1 MRKNSSGARAPRAGR
16 PPVRVAG
23 LFAGLA
29 ALALAALAAG
39 GRADQPAQGAAA
51 SAAAPGPAGYVRIE
65 GVIDRLQSRYLARA
79 LADARA
85 AGLRTVVVH
94 LDTDGGQVHYAR
106 EMFKAVLHP
115 GKAPAAD
122 PAPAPALAPAPGSAP
137 VPGSGA
143 KPPGAAS
150 EGPDGADPAPPTGD
164 TPRMI
169 AFIDF
174 RALSAGAMI
183 AYAHHE
189 IHVSEG
195 ASIGDVGVIYRGPD
209 GKIEYA
215 PEKVETVVR
224 TLLAQ
229 AAEQRGWP
237 RGPLLK
243 MTARN
248 QSLYRVTP
256 PGGETTYVIEDDLAA
271 WLADHPEVDRE
282 DPDQVLVYRGHDRLL
297 TLTGREAVALG
308 MATGLADDL
317 PALYARLGI
326 DPDEVVDLRPGPEE
340 RVAVWL
346 AGVAPLLMGLALLL
360 LFFEIN
366 TPGVGIWAILAAV
379 AGSLFL
385 FAQYYLDL
393 VEHFEVALLVLG
405 LALIA
410 VELLLLPAGGLFA
423 IGGGLCLL
431 AGAVLAFLPNEIDLA
446 PSDPNFQDAFLDAAL
461 QGGLGLALAGAGLLF
476 LVKVV
481 PHAARLRSRL
491 TVEAEIAGTSGAPG
505 QSLVG
510 RVGRAEGMLRP
521 AGTVVIGRAHHSAR
535 AEHGTWIAAGEP
547 VEVVRAELGELV
559 VRAARP
565 SAAEDPPPG

>member
-1 MRKNSSGARAPRAGR
+1 MRAKRRLSPIRTAR
-16 PPVRVAG
+16 
-23 LFAGLA
+23 FLA
-29 ALALAALAAG
+29 SALLLALAALGA
-39 GRADQPAQGAAA
+39 GRAEGPPEGTAD
-51 SAAAPGPAGYVRIE
+51 AAPNDRVGYVRIE

-85 AGLRTVVVH
+85 AGLGTVVLH

-106 EMFKAVLHP
+106 EMFRAVLAA
-115 GKAPAAD
+115 GKAPAGREPASAAPGGESETGATEQGSDTAD
-122 PAPAPALAPAPGSAP
+122 P
-137 VPGSGA
+137 
-143 KPPGAAS
+143 
-150 EGPDGADPAPPTGD
+150 DG
-164 TPRMI
+164 PRMI
-169 AFIDF
+169 AFVDF

-189 IHVSEG
+189 IYLTEG
-195 ASIGDVGVIYRGPD
+195 ASIGDIGVIYRGPD

-215 PEKVETVVR
+215 PEKIETVVR

-256 PGGETTYVIEDDLAA
+256 PGGETIYVIEDDLAA

-282 DPDQVLVYRGHDRLL
+282 DPAQVVVYRGHDRLL

-317 PALYARLGI
+317 PALYTQLGI
-326 DPDEVVDLRPGPEE
+326 DPDAILDLRPGAAE
-340 RVAVWL
+340 RTATWL
-346 AGVAPLLMGLALLL
+346 AGVAPFLMGLALLL

-366 TPGVGIWAILAAV
+366 TPGVGIWALLAAV
-379 AGSLFL
+379 FGSLFL

-410 VELLLLPAGGLFA
+410 VEVLVLPLGGLFA
-423 IGGGLCLL
+423 IGGALCLL
-431 AGAVLAFLPNEIDLA
+431 AGAVLAFLPNELDLV
-446 PSDPNFQDAFLDAAL
+446 PSDPNFQDALFDAAL
-461 QGGLGLALAGAGLLF
+461 QGGLALAVAGGGVLL
-476 LVKVV
+476 LVKVL
-481 PHAARLRSRL
+481 PHAARLKSRL
-491 TVEAEIAGTSGAPG
+491 TVEAEISGTSGGAGP
-505 QSLVG
+505 SLVG
-510 RVGRAEGMLRP
+510 RTGRAEGMLRP

-547 VEVVRAELGELV
+547 VEVVAAELGELV
-559 VRAARP
+559 VRAVAR
-565 SAAEDPPPG
+565 SDQQS

>member
-1 MRKNSSGARAPRAGR
+1 MRAKRRLSPIRTARFLASALLLAIAALGAGR
-16 PPVRVAG
+16 AEGPPEG
-23 LFAGLA
+23 T
-29 ALALAALAAG
+29 
-39 GRADQPAQGAAA
+39 AD
-51 SAAAPGPAGYVRIE
+51 AAPNDRVGYVRIE

-85 AGLRTVVVH
+85 AGLGTVVLH

-106 EMFKAVLHP
+106 EMFRAVLAA
-115 GKAPAAD
+115 GKAPAGREPASAAPGGESETGATEQGSDTAD
-122 PAPAPALAPAPGSAP
+122 P
-137 VPGSGA
+137 
-143 KPPGAAS
+143 
-150 EGPDGADPAPPTGD
+150 DG
-164 TPRMI
+164 PRMI
-169 AFIDF
+169 AFVDF

-189 IHVSEG
+189 IYLTEG
-195 ASIGDVGVIYRGPD
+195 ASIGDIGVIYRGPD

-215 PEKVETVVR
+215 PEKIETVVR

-256 PGGETTYVIEDDLAA
+256 PGGETIYVIEDDLAA

-282 DPDQVLVYRGHDRLL
+282 DPAQVVVYRGHDRLL

-317 PALYARLGI
+317 PALYTQLGI
-326 DPDEVVDLRPGPEE
+326 DPDAILDLRPGAAE
-340 RVAVWL
+340 RTAAWL
-346 AGVAPLLMGLALLL
+346 AGVAPFLMGLALLL

-366 TPGVGIWAILAAV
+366 TPGVGIWALLAAV
-379 AGSLFL
+379 FGSLFL

-410 VELLLLPAGGLFA
+410 VEVLVLPLGGLFA
-423 IGGGLCLL
+423 IGGALCLL
-431 AGAVLAFLPNEIDLA
+431 AGAVLAFLPNELDLV
-446 PSDPNFQDAFLDAAL
+446 PSDPNFQDALFDAAL
-461 QGGLGLALAGAGLLF
+461 QGGLALAVAGGGVLL
-476 LVKVV
+476 LVKVL
-481 PHAARLRSRL
+481 PHAARLKSRL
-491 TVEAEIAGTSGAPG
+491 TVEAEISGTSGGAGP
-505 QSLVG
+505 SLVG
-510 RVGRAEGMLRP
+510 RTGRAEGMLRP

-547 VEVVRAELGELV
+547 VEVVAAELGELV
-559 VRAARP
+559 VRAVAR
-565 SAAEDPPPG
+565 SDQQS

>member
-1 MRKNSSGARAPRAGR
+1 MRKNSSAAQAPGAGCSPARAAR
-16 PPVRVAG
+16 

-39 GRADQPAQGAAA
+39 GRADQPAQGSAAGATDA
-51 SAAAPGPAGYVRIE
+51 SAAPGPVGYVRIE

-85 AGLRTVVVH
+85 GGLRTVVVH

-115 GKAPAAD
+115 GKAPAAG
-122 PAPAPALAPAPGSAP
+122 PAPALAPASAP
-137 VPGSGA
+137 APASGA
-143 KPPGAAS
+143 EPPAAAS
-150 EGPDGADPAPPTGD
+150 EEPDGADSAPPTGGS
-164 TPRMI
+164 PRMI

-189 IHVSEG
+189 IYVSEG

-248 QSLYRVTP
+248 QSLYRITP
-256 PGGETTYVIEDDLAA
+256 PGGETIYVIEDDLAA

-308 MATGLADDL
+308 MATGLADGL

-326 DPDEVVDLRPGPEE
+326 DPDEVVDLRPGSAE
-340 RVAVWL
+340 RIAVWL

-446 PSDPNFQDAFLDAAL
+446 PGDPHFQDAFLDAAL
-461 QGGLGLALAGAGLLF
+461 QGGLGLTLAGAGLLF

-491 TVEAEIAGTSGAPG
+491 TVEAEIAGTSGGGG

-510 RVGRAEGMLRP
+510 RTGRAEGMLRP
-521 AGTVVIGRAHHSAR
+521 AGTVVVGRVHHSAR
-535 AEHGTWIAAGEP
+535 AEHGAWIAAGEP

-565 SAAEDPPPG
+565 SPGEPP

>member
-1 MRKNSSGARAPRAGR
+1 MAG
-16 PPVRVAG
+16 
-23 LFAGLA
+23 FLA
-29 ALALAALAAG
+29 ALTALALAAPAVGERAADS
-39 GRADQPAQGAAA
+39 AEDT
-51 SAAAPGPAGYVRIE
+51 AAAPVRGPVGYVRIE
-65 GVIDRLQSRYLARA
+65 GAIDRLQSRYLARA

-85 AGLRTVVVH
+85 AGLGAIVVH

-115 GKAPAAD
+115 GKAPAAI
-122 PAPAPALAPAPGSAP
+122 PAPAPGPASTPAPA
-137 VPGSGA
+137 SGT
-143 KPPGAAS
+143 KPPAAAS
-150 EGPDGADPAPPTGD
+150 DGPDPEPATGGS
-164 TPRMI
+164 PRMI

-195 ASIGDVGVIYRGPD
+195 ASIGDIGVIYRGPD

-248 QSLYRVTP
+248 QSLYRITP
-256 PGGETTYVIEDDLAA
+256 PGGETVYVIEDDLAA

-308 MATGLADDL
+308 MATGLADGL
-317 PALYARLGI
+317 PALYARLGV
-326 DPDEVVDLRPGPEE
+326 DPDEVVDLRPGAAE
-340 RVAVWL
+340 RVAAWL

-366 TPGVGIWAILAAV
+366 TPGVGIWALLAAV
-379 AGSLFL
+379 AGGLFL

-423 IGGGLCLL
+423 IVGGLCLL

-476 LVKVV
+476 LIKVV

-505 QSLVG
+505 ESLVG
-510 RVGRAEGMLRP
+510 RTGRAEGMLRP
-521 AGTVVIGRAHHSAR
+521 AGTVVVGRAHHSAR
-535 AEHGTWIAAGEP
+535 AEHGVWIAAGEP

-565 SAAEDPPPG
+565 PSAKDPPAG

>member
-1 MRKNSSGARAPRAGR
+1 MRARAGLSPLG
-16 PPVRVAG
+16 VAA
-23 LFAGLA
+23 FLA
-29 ALALAALAAG
+29 SVLGLALAALGA
-39 GRADQPAQGAAA
+39 GRADEPTMDTAGASSA
-51 SAAAPGPAGYVRIE
+51 SPVGYIRVE

-79 LADARA
+79 LAEARA
-85 AGLRTVVVH
+85 AGLGTVVLH

-106 EMFKAVLHP
+106 EMFRAVLAS
-115 GKAPAAD
+115 GKAAAGREPA
-122 PAPAPALAPAPGSAP
+122 SAAA
-137 VPGSGA
+137 GGESESGA
-143 KPPGAAS
+143 TEQGS
-150 EGPDGADPAPPTGD
+150 DTTDPDA
-164 TPRMI
+164 PRMI
-169 AFIDF
+169 AFVDF

-189 IHVSEG
+189 IYLTEG
-195 ASIGDVGVIYRGPD
+195 ASIGDIGVIYRGPD

-215 PEKVETVVR
+215 PEKIETVVR

-256 PGGETTYVIEDDLAA
+256 PGGETIYVIEDDLAA

-282 DPDQVLVYRGHDRLL
+282 DPAQVVVYRGHDRLL

-317 PALYARLGI
+317 PALYTQLGI
-326 DPDEVVDLRPGPEE
+326 DPDAILDLRPGAAE
-340 RVAVWL
+340 RTATWL
-346 AGVAPLLMGLALLL
+346 AGVAPFLMGLALLL

-366 TPGVGIWAILAAV
+366 TPGVGIWALLAAV
-379 AGSLFL
+379 FGSLFL

-410 VELLLLPAGGLFA
+410 VEVLVLPLGGLFA
-423 IGGGLCLL
+423 IGGALCLL
-431 AGAVLAFLPNEIDLA
+431 AGAVLAFLPNELDLV
-446 PSDPNFQDAFLDAAL
+446 PSDPNFQDALFDAAL
-461 QGGLGLALAGAGLLF
+461 QGGLALAVAGGGVLL
-476 LVKVV
+476 LVKVL
-481 PHAARLRSRL
+481 PHAARLKSRL
-491 TVEAEIAGTSGAPG
+491 TVEAEISGTSDGAGP
-505 QSLVG
+505 SLVG
-510 RVGRAEGMLRP
+510 RTGRAEGMLRP
-521 AGTVVIGRAHHSAR
+521 AGTVVIGRTHHSAR

-547 VEVVRAELGELV
+547 VEVVAAELGELV
-559 VRAARP
+559 VRAHPAGGETPR
-565 SAAEDPPPG
+565 DD

>member
-1 MRKNSSGARAPRAGR
+1 MRAKRGGS
-16 PPVRVAG
+16 PVRVAG
-23 LFAGLA
+23 LFAA
-29 ALALAALAAG
+29 ALILALAALGA
-39 GRADQPAQGAAA
+39 GRAGDPPAGTAD
-51 SAAAPGPAGYVRIE
+51 AAPTDRVGYVRIE
-65 GVIDRLQSRYLARA
+65 GAIDRLQSRYLARA

-85 AGLRTVVVH
+85 AGLGTVVLH

-106 EMFKAVLHP
+106 EMFRAVLAS
-115 GKAPAAD
+115 GKAPAGREPASAAPGGESETGATDQGPDTAD
-122 PAPAPALAPAPGSAP
+122 P
-137 VPGSGA
+137 
-143 KPPGAAS
+143 
-150 EGPDGADPAPPTGD
+150 DGL
-164 TPRMI
+164 RMI
-169 AFIDF
+169 AFVDF

-189 IHVSEG
+189 IHVTEG
-195 ASIGDVGVIYRGPD
+195 ASIGDIGVIYRGPD

-215 PEKVETVVR
+215 PEKIETVVR

-248 QSLYRVTP
+248 QNLYRVTP
-256 PGGETTYVIEDDLAA
+256 PGGETIYLIEDDLAA

-282 DPDQVLVYRGHDRLL
+282 DPAQVVVYRGHDRLL

-317 PALYARLGI
+317 PALYTHLGI
-326 DPDEVVDLRPGPEE
+326 DPEVVVDLQPGAAE
-340 RVAVWL
+340 RTATWL
-346 AGVAPLLMGLALLL
+346 AGVAPFLMGLALLL

-366 TPGVGIWAILAAV
+366 TPGVGIWALLAAV
-379 AGSLFL
+379 FGSLFL

-410 VELLLLPAGGLFA
+410 VEVLLLPMGGVFA
-423 IGGGLCLL
+423 IAGALCLL
-431 AGAVLAFLPNEIDLA
+431 AGAVLAFLPNELDLV
-446 PSDPNFQDAFLDAAL
+446 PSDPNFQDALIDAAL
-461 QGGLGLALAGAGLLF
+461 QGGLALAVAGGGILL

-481 PHAARLRSRL
+481 PHAARLKSRV
-491 TVEAEIAGTSGAPG
+491 TVEAEIGGTSDTAGP
-505 QSLVG
+505 SLVG
-510 RVGRAEGMLRP
+510 RAGRAEGMLRP
-521 AGTVVIGRAHHSAR
+521 AGTVVIGHTHHSAR

-547 VEVVRAELGELV
+547 VEVVAAELGELV
-559 VRAARP
+559 VRAADKSDQR
-565 SAAEDPPPG
+565 S

>member
-1 MRKNSSGARAPRAGR
+1 MRAKRRLSPIRTARFLASALLLAIAALGAGR
-16 PPVRVAG
+16 AEGPPEG
-23 LFAGLA
+23 T
-29 ALALAALAAG
+29 
-39 GRADQPAQGAAA
+39 AD
-51 SAAAPGPAGYVRIE
+51 AAPNDRVGYVRIE

-85 AGLRTVVVH
+85 AGLGTVVLH

-106 EMFKAVLHP
+106 EMFRAVLAA
-115 GKAPAAD
+115 GKAPAGREPASAAPGGESETGATEQGSDTAD
-122 PAPAPALAPAPGSAP
+122 PD
-137 VPGSGA
+137 
-143 KPPGAAS
+143 
-150 EGPDGADPAPPTGD
+150 GP
-164 TPRMI
+164 RII
-169 AFIDF
+169 AFVDF

-189 IHVSEG
+189 IYLTEG
-195 ASIGDVGVIYRGPD
+195 ASIGDIGVIYRGPD

-215 PEKVETVVR
+215 PEKIETVVR

-256 PGGETTYVIEDDLAA
+256 PGGETIYVIEDDLAA

-282 DPDQVLVYRGHDRLL
+282 DPAQVVVYRGHDRLL

-317 PALYARLGI
+317 PALYTQLGI
-326 DPDEVVDLRPGPEE
+326 DPDAILDLRPGAAE
-340 RVAVWL
+340 RTAAWL
-346 AGVAPLLMGLALLL
+346 AGVAPFLMGLALLL

-366 TPGVGIWAILAAV
+366 TPGVGIWALLAAV
-379 AGSLFL
+379 FGSLFL

-410 VELLLLPAGGLFA
+410 VEVLVLPLGGLFA
-423 IGGGLCLL
+423 IGGALCLL
-431 AGAVLAFLPNEIDLA
+431 AGAVLAFLPNELDLV
-446 PSDPNFQDAFLDAAL
+446 PSDPNFQDALFDAAL
-461 QGGLGLALAGAGLLF
+461 QGGLALAVAGGGVLL
-476 LVKVV
+476 LVKVL
-481 PHAARLRSRL
+481 PHAARLKSRL
-491 TVEAEIAGTSGAPG
+491 TVEAEISGTSGGAGP
-505 QSLVG
+505 SLVG
-510 RVGRAEGMLRP
+510 RTGRAEGMLRP

-547 VEVVRAELGELV
+547 VEVVAAELGELV
-559 VRAARP
+559 VRAVAR
-565 SAAEDPPPG
+565 SDQQS

>member
-1 MRKNSSGARAPRAGR
+1 MRAERGGS
-16 PPVRVAG
+16 PVRVVG
-23 LFAGLA
+23 VFAA
-29 ALALAALAAG
+29 ALVLALAALGG
-39 GRADQPAQGAAA
+39 GRAGDPPEGAAD
-51 SAAAPGPAGYVRIE
+51 AAPTDRVGYVRVE

-85 AGLRTVVVH
+85 AGLGTVILH

-106 EMFKAVLHP
+106 EMFRAVL
-115 GKAPAAD
+115 
-122 PAPAPALAPAPGSAP
+122 APGRAP
-137 VPGSGA
+137 VDSEPDSAESGRE
-143 KPPGAAS
+143 S
-150 EGPDGADPAPPTGD
+150 ETEATDDRRDAGDPDA
-164 TPRMI
+164 PRMI
-169 AFIDF
+169 AFVDF

-189 IHVSEG
+189 IYLTEG
-195 ASIGDVGVIYRGPD
+195 ASIGDIGVIYRGPD

-215 PEKVETVVR
+215 PEKIETVVR
-224 TLLAQ
+224 TLLSQ

-256 PGGETTYVIEDDLAA
+256 PGGETIYVIEDDLAA

-282 DPDQVLVYRGHDRLL
+282 DPAQVVVYRGHDRLL

-317 PALYARLGI
+317 PALYTHLGI
-326 DPDEVVDLRPGPEE
+326 DPDGILDLRPGAAE
-340 RVAVWL
+340 RTATWL
-346 AGVAPLLMGLALLL
+346 AGVAPFLMGLALLL

-366 TPGVGIWAILAAV
+366 TPGVGLWALLAAV
-379 AGSLFL
+379 FGSLFL

-410 VELLLLPAGGLFA
+410 VEVLVLPLGGLFA
-423 IGGGLCLL
+423 IGGALCLL
-431 AGAVLAFLPNEIDLA
+431 AGAVLAFLPNELDLV
-446 PSDPNFQDAFLDAAL
+446 PSDPNFQDALIDAAL
-461 QGGLGLALAGAGLLF
+461 QGGLALAVAGGGLLLF
-476 LVKVV
+476 VKVL
-481 PHAARLRSRL
+481 PQAARLKSRL
-491 TVEAEIAGTSGAPG
+491 TVEAEISGTSDAAGP
-505 QSLVG
+505 SLVG
-510 RVGRAEGMLRP
+510 RTGRAEGMLRP
-521 AGTVVIGRAHHSAR
+521 AGTVVIGRTHYSAR

-547 VEVVRAELGELV
+547 VEVVAAELGELV
-559 VRAARP
+559 VRARP
-565 SAAEDPPPG
+565 SAGKASRDD

>member
-1 MRKNSSGARAPRAGR
+1 MRAKRGGS
-16 PPVRVAG
+16 PVRVARF
-23 LFAGLA
+23 FASTLL
-29 ALALAALAAG
+29 LALASLGAG
-39 GRADQPAQGAAA
+39 GAGSSPAGAADA
-51 SAAAPGPAGYVRIE
+51 TDAAPTDRVGYVRIE

-85 AGLRTVVVH
+85 AGLGTVVLH

-106 EMFKAVLHP
+106 EMFRAVLAS
-115 GKAPAAD
+115 GKAPAGREPASAAPGGESETGATDQGSDTAD
-122 PAPAPALAPAPGSAP
+122 PDA
-137 VPGSGA
+137 
-143 KPPGAAS
+143 
-150 EGPDGADPAPPTGD
+150 
-164 TPRMI
+164 PRMI
-169 AFIDF
+169 AFVDF

-189 IHVSEG
+189 IYLTEG
-195 ASIGDVGVIYRGPD
+195 ASIGDIGVIYRGPD

-215 PEKVETVVR
+215 PEKIETVVR

-256 PGGETTYVIEDDLAA
+256 PGGETIYVIEDDLAA

-282 DPDQVLVYRGHDRLL
+282 DPAQVVVYRGHDRLL

-317 PALYARLGI
+317 PALYAHLGI
-326 DPDEVVDLRPGPEE
+326 EPEVVVDLQPGAAE
-340 RVAVWL
+340 RTATWL
-346 AGVAPLLMGLALLL
+346 AGVAPFLMGLALLL

-366 TPGVGIWAILAAV
+366 TPGVGIWALLAAV
-379 AGSLFL
+379 FGSLFL

-410 VELLLLPAGGLFA
+410 VEVLVLPLGGLFA
-423 IGGGLCLL
+423 IGGALCLL
-431 AGAVLAFLPNEIDLA
+431 AGAVLAFLPNELDLV
-446 PSDPNFQDAFLDAAL
+446 PSDPNFQDALVDAAL
-461 QGGLGLALAGAGLLF
+461 QGGLALAVAGGGVLLF
-476 LVKVV
+476 VKVL
-481 PHAARLRSRL
+481 PHASRLKSRL
-491 TVEAEIAGTSGAPG
+491 TVEAEISGTSGGTGP
-505 QSLVG
+505 SLVG
-510 RVGRAEGMLRP
+510 RTGHAEGMLRP
-521 AGTVVIGRAHHSAR
+521 AGTVVIGRTHHSAR
-535 AEHGTWIAAGEP
+535 AEHGTWIAAGAP
-547 VEVVRAELGELV
+547 VEVVAAELGELV
-559 VRAARP
+559 VRAAGKP
-565 SAAEDPPPG
+565 D

>member
-1 MRKNSSGARAPRAGR
+1 MRAKRGGS
-16 PPVRVAG
+16 PVRVAG
-23 LFAGLA
+23 LFAA
-29 ALALAALAAG
+29 ALILALAALGA
-39 GRADQPAQGAAA
+39 GRAGDPPAGTAD
-51 SAAAPGPAGYVRIE
+51 AAPTDRVGYVRIE
-65 GVIDRLQSRYLARA
+65 GAIDRLQSRYLARA

-85 AGLRTVVVH
+85 AGLGTVVLH

-106 EMFKAVLHP
+106 EMFRAVLAS
-115 GKAPAAD
+115 GKAPAGREPASAAPGGESETGATDQGPDTAD
-122 PAPAPALAPAPGSAP
+122 PDAL
-137 VPGSGA
+137 
-143 KPPGAAS
+143 
-150 EGPDGADPAPPTGD
+150 
-164 TPRMI
+164 RMI
-169 AFIDF
+169 AFVDF

-189 IHVSEG
+189 IYVTEG
-195 ASIGDVGVIYRGPD
+195 ASIGDIGVIYRGPD

-215 PEKVETVVR
+215 PEKIETVVR

-248 QSLYRVTP
+248 QNLYRVTP
-256 PGGETTYVIEDDLAA
+256 PGGETIYLIEDDLAA

-282 DPDQVLVYRGHDRLL
+282 DPAQVVVYRGHDRLL

-317 PALYARLGI
+317 PDLYAHLGL
-326 DPDEVVDLRPGPEE
+326 DPDAVLDLRPGAAE
-340 RVAVWL
+340 RTATWL
-346 AGVAPLLMGLALLL
+346 AGVAPFLMGLALLL

-366 TPGVGIWAILAAV
+366 TPGVGIWALLAAV
-379 AGSLFL
+379 FGSLFL

-410 VELLLLPAGGLFA
+410 VEVLLLPMGGVFA
-423 IGGGLCLL
+423 IAGALCLL
-431 AGAVLAFLPNEIDLA
+431 AGAVLAFLPNELDLV
-446 PSDPNFQDAFLDAAL
+446 PSDPNFQDALIDAAL
-461 QGGLGLALAGAGLLF
+461 QGGLALAVAGGGILL

-481 PHAARLRSRL
+481 PHAARLKSRV
-491 TVEAEIAGTSGAPG
+491 TVEAEIGGTSDTAGP
-505 QSLVG
+505 SLVG
-510 RVGRAEGMLRP
+510 RAGRAEGMLRP
-521 AGTVVIGRAHHSAR
+521 AGTVVIGHTHHSAR

-547 VEVVRAELGELV
+547 VEVVAAELGELV
-559 VRAARP
+559 VRAADKSDQR
-565 SAAEDPPPG
+565 S

>member
-1 MRKNSSGARAPRAGR
+1 MRAKRGR
-16 PPVRVAG
+16 SPLRFAG
-23 LFAGLA
+23 LFAA
-29 ALALAALAAG
+29 ALILALAALSA
-39 GRADQPAQGAAA
+39 GRAGNSQEDAADAA
-51 SAAAPGPAGYVRIE
+51 SADRVGYVRIE

-85 AGLRTVVVH
+85 AGLGTVVLH

-106 EMFKAVLHP
+106 EMFRAVLAA
-115 GKAPAAD
+115 GKAPAGSE
-122 PAPAPALAPAPGSAP
+122 PASAAPGRESET
-137 VPGSGA
+137 GA
-143 KPPGAAS
+143 TD
-150 EGPDGADPAPPTGD
+150 EGPDTAGPDG
-164 TPRMI
+164 PRMI
-169 AFIDF
+169 AFVDF

-189 IHVSEG
+189 IYLAEG
-195 ASIGDVGVIYRGPD
+195 ASIGDIGVIYRGPD

-215 PEKVETVVR
+215 PEKIETVVR

-256 PGGETTYVIEDDLAA
+256 PVGETIYIIEDDLAA

-282 DPDQVLVYRGHDRLL
+282 DPAQVVVYRGHDRLL

-317 PALYARLGI
+317 PALYTHLGI
-326 DPDEVVDLRPGPEE
+326 DPDAILDLRPGAAEKT
-340 RVAVWL
+340 ATWL
-346 AGVAPLLMGLALLL
+346 AGLAPFLMGLALLL

-366 TPGVGIWAILAAV
+366 TPGVGIWALLAAV
-379 AGSLFL
+379 FGSLFL

-410 VELLLLPAGGLFA
+410 VEVLLLPMGGVFA
-423 IGGGLCLL
+423 IAGALCLL
-431 AGAVLAFLPNEIDLA
+431 AGAVLAFLPNELDLV
-446 PSDPNFQDAFLDAAL
+446 PSDPNFQDALIDAAL
-461 QGGLGLALAGAGLLF
+461 QGGLALAVAGGGLLLF
-476 LVKVV
+476 VKVL
-481 PHAARLRSRL
+481 PHASRLKSRL
-491 TVEAEIAGTSGAPG
+491 TVQAEISGTSDGAGP
-505 QSLVG
+505 SLVG
-510 RVGRAEGMLRP
+510 RTGRAEGMLRP
-521 AGTVVIGRAHHSAR
+521 AGTVVIGRTHHSAR
-535 AEHGTWIAAGEP
+535 AEHGAWIAAGEP
-547 VEVVRAELGELV
+547 VEVVAAELGELV
-559 VRAARP
+559 VRACP
-565 SAAEDPPPG
+565 SSGEAT

>member
-1 MRKNSSGARAPRAGR
+1 MRPRAGR
-16 PPVRVAG
+16 SRVRIAG
-23 LFAGLA
+23 FLSAVVGLA
-29 ALALAALAAG
+29 FAALGAERAGEPAA
-39 GRADQPAQGAAA
+39 GAAA
-51 SAAAPGPAGYVRIE
+51 TSPAGPAGYIRIE

-85 AGLRTVVVH
+85 AGLRTIVLH

-106 EMFKAVLHP
+106 EMFRAVLNF
-115 GKAPAAD
+115 GKDAAGGALDPAAPAT
-122 PAPAPALAPAPGSAP
+122 APAGAGGEP
-137 VPGSGA
+137 VA
-143 KPPGAAS
+143 VHA
-150 EGPDGADPAPPTGD
+150 
-164 TPRMI
+164 PRMI
-169 AFIDF
+169 AFVDF

-189 IHVSEG
+189 IHLAEG
-195 ASIGDVGVIYRGPD
+195 ASIGDIGVIYRGPD

-215 PEKVETVVR
+215 PEKIETVVR

-248 QSLYRVTP
+248 QSLYRITP
-256 PGGETTYVIEDDLAA
+256 PGGETVYVIEDDLAA
-271 WLADHPEVDRE
+271 WLADRPEVDRE
-282 DPDQVLVYRGHDRLL
+282 DAAQVVLYRGHDRLL

-308 MATGLADDL
+308 MATGLAEGL
-317 PALYARLGI
+317 PDLYARLGI
-326 DPDEVVDLRPGPEE
+326 DPDAVVDLRPGAAE
-340 RVAVWL
+340 RTATWL
-346 AGVAPLLMGLALLL
+346 AGVAPILMGLALLL

-366 TPGVGIWAILAAV
+366 TPGVGLWALLAAV
-379 AGSLFL
+379 FGSLFL

-393 VEHFEVALLVLG
+393 VEHYEVALLVLG

-410 VELLLLPAGGLFA
+410 VEVLLLPLGGLFA
-423 IGGGLCLL
+423 IGGAVCLL

-446 PSDPNFQDAFLDAAL
+446 PSDPNFQDALFDAAL
-461 QGGLGLALAGAGLLF
+461 QGGIGLALAGAGLLF
-476 LVKVV
+476 LFKVV

-521 AGTVVIGRAHHSAR
+521 AGTVVIGRVHHSAR
-535 AEHGTWIAAGEP
+535 AEHGAWIAAGEP
-547 VEVVRAELGELV
+547 VEVVAAELGELV

-565 SAAEDPPPG
+565 AGAEAS

>member
-1 MRKNSSGARAPRAGR
+1 MG
-16 PPVRVAG
+16 VAG
-23 LFAGLA
+23 FLASALGVVLA
-29 ALALAALAAG
+29 ALGTGHAAEPL
-39 GRADQPAQGAAA
+39 DGAADA
-51 SAAAPGPAGYVRIE
+51 PPPGPVGYVRIE

-79 LADARA
+79 LADAQA
-85 AGLRTVVVH
+85 AGVGTVVLH
-94 LDTDGGQVHYAR
+94 LDTDGGEVHYAR
-106 EMFKAVLHP
+106 EMFRAVL
-115 GKAPAAD
+115 APRKK
-122 PAPAPALAPAPGSAP
+122 PA
-137 VPGSGA
+137 
-143 KPPGAAS
+143 
-150 EGPDGADPAPPTGD
+150 GADPDPAAPDRETGAPNGD
-164 TPRMI
+164 GDAGAGDGPRMI
-169 AFIDF
+169 AFVDF

-189 IHVSEG
+189 IYLAEG
-195 ASIGDVGVIYRGPD
+195 ASIGDIGVIYRGPD

-215 PEKVETVVR
+215 PEKIETVVR

-248 QSLYRVTP
+248 QSLYRITP
-256 PGGETTYVIEDDLAA
+256 PGGETIYVIEDDLAA

-282 DPDQVLVYRGHDRLL
+282 DPAQMVVYRGHDRLL

-317 PALYARLGI
+317 PTLYAHLGL
-326 DPDEVVDLRPGPEE
+326 DPDEVVDLRPGAAE
-340 RVAVWL
+340 RTATWL
-346 AGVAPLLMGLALLL
+346 AGLAPILMGLALLL

-379 AGSLFL
+379 FGSLFL

-410 VELLLLPAGGLFA
+410 VELVLLPAGGLFA
-423 IGGGLCLL
+423 IGGGLCVL

-446 PSDPNFQDAFLDAAL
+446 PSDPNFQNALFDAAL
-461 QGGLGLALAGAGLLF
+461 QGGLGLAVAGAGLLLLF
-476 LVKVV
+476 KVI
-481 PHAARLRSRL
+481 PHASRLRSRL
-491 TVEAEIAGTSGAPG
+491 TVEAEISGTSGATG

-510 RVGRAEGMLRP
+510 RTGRAEGMLRP
-521 AGTVVIGRAHHSAR
+521 AGTVVIGRVHHSAR
-535 AEHGTWIAAGEP
+535 AEHGTWIASGEA
-547 VEVVRAELGELV
+547 VEVVAAELGELV
-559 VRAARP
+559 VRALPDGGGEA
-565 SAAEDPPPG
+565 S